1 MRALH
6 AAGLALALTACA
18 ARPPGKLEQAVMTRA
33 KRVAFGGKGDKNP
46 FPPTADNVR
55 EGQRDFSHYCTACHG
70 LDGQSTGVPF
80 AQAMSPPV
88 PSLASSEVQGFSDGQ
103 LKWIVENGV
112 FPSGMPAS
120 RGILNDEE
128 MWRIVLF
135 IRHLPPAGSLGE
147 PPMYGEGDAPGA
159 EVERGGTSGR

>member
-6 AAGLALALTACA
+6 AAGLALALAACA

-33 KRVAFGGKGDKNP
+33 KRVVFGGKGDKNP
-46 FPPTADNVR
+46 FPLTAENVR

-70 LDGQSTGVPF
+70 LDGQNTGVPF
-80 AQAMSPPV
+80 AQGMSPPV

-103 LKWIVENGV
+103 LKWIVENGI

-120 RGILNDEE
+120 RGVLNDQE

-147 PPMYGEGDAPGA
+147 PPMYAGDAPGS
-159 EVERGGTSGR
+159 EVERGGPPRR